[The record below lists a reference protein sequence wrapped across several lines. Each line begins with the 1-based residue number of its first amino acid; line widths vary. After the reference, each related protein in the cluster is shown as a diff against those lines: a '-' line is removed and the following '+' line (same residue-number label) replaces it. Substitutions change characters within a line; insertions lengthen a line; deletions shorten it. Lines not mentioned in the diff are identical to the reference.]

1 MLSPCAGTQI
11 AGLERRDNPDF
22 IQDRR
27 CDVTTLVLSL
37 LLLFVPLSLGL
48 KYLVGAPS
56 VWVFVAAVVAVA
68 SLAEWIRRA
77 TEQLAERVGPAVGGL
92 LTVSFGSIAELV
104 LALFVLASGET
115 AVVQAQITGS
125 IIGTSLF
132 GLGLAIVIGGATRE
146 RQTFNHK
153 RAGLLSTLLVVVVIA
168 MLLPAVFN
176 YTGQIGGHPRDL
188 RVTDEELSLSVSA
201 VLLFLYVANLVY
213 TLITHRDVFAAE
225 ESRGKASWS
234 LKSSLA
240 VIVAATVVIALEAE
254 LVSGALTETAGALK
268 LSPLFLGVIVLGLVG
283 TIADLFAASWFAHK
297 NKMGLVLNICIGSA
311 IQVALVVAPLL
322 VIISW
327 FMGHP
332 LNLVFSNPLH
342 LFAIAGTALIV
353 NAIARD
359 GETTWFEGLLLL
371 GVYVLFGLA
380 FFFTG
385 PL

>member
-1 MLSPCAGTQI
+1 MTKVILY
-11 AGLERRDNPDF
+11 
-22 IQDRR
+22 
-27 CDVTTLVLSL
+27 V

-48 KYLVGAPS
+48 KYLAAAPS
-56 VWVFVAAVVAVA
+56 LWVFTSAVIAIAV
-68 SLAEWIRRA
+68 LAEWIRRA
-77 TEQLAERVGPAVGGL
+77 TEQLAERVGPAIGGL

-132 GLGLAIVIGGATRE
+132 GLGLAIVIGGASRE
-146 RQTFNHK
+146 RQTFNPK
-153 RAGLLSTLLVVVVIA
+153 RAGLLSTLLVLVVIA
-168 MLLPAVFN
+168 LLLPAVFN
-176 YTGQIGGHPRDL
+176 YTGHIEGHARDL

-201 VLLFLYVANLVY
+201 VLLLLYIANLVY

-225 ESRGKASWS
+225 ESRGKPSWS
-234 LKSSLA
+234 LRSSLA
-240 VIVAATVVIALEAE
+240 VIVASTVAIALEAE
-254 LVSGALTETAGALK
+254 LVSGALTETAGALH
-268 LSPLFLGVIVLGLVG
+268 LSSLFLGVIVLGLIG

-297 NKMGLVLNICIGSA
+297 NKMGLVLNICVGSA

-327 FMGHP
+327 FMGRP
-332 LNLVFSNPLH
+332 MNLVFSNPLH

-385 PL
+385 PA

>member
-1 MLSPCAGTQI
+1 M
-11 AGLERRDNPDF
+11 
-22 IQDRR
+22 
-27 CDVTTLVLSL
+27 VLSL
-37 LLLFVPLSLGL
+37 LLVFVPLSLGL
-48 KYLVGAPS
+48 KYLLGAPS
-56 VWVFVAAVVAVA
+56 VWIFIAAVVAVA
-68 SLAEWIRRA
+68 VLAEWIRRA

-132 GLGLAIVIGGATRE
+132 GLGLAIVIGGSTRE
-146 RQTFNHK
+146 RQSFNPR

-176 YTGQIGGHPRDL
+176 YTGRVAGHARAL

-201 VLLFLYVANLVY
+201 VLLLLYVANLIY

-225 ESRGKASWS
+225 ESLGKANWS

-240 VIVAATVVIALEAE
+240 VIIAATVAIALEAE
-254 LVSGALTETAGALK
+254 LVSGALAETASALR

-283 TIADLFAASWFAHK
+283 TIADLFAAAWFAHK
-297 NKMGLVLNICIGSA
+297 NKMGLVLNICVGSA

-322 VIISW
+322 VMISW
-327 FMGHP
+327 FMGRP
-332 LNLVFSNPLH
+332 MNLVFSNPLH

-353 NAIARD
+353 NAVARD

-371 GVYVLFGLA
+371 GVYVLFGLS

-385 PL
+385 SA